1 MQIVKESVIKMSDL
15 YNLKIT
21 NVEPKTI
28 DEDLFKRIAKNTQF
42 NVYTVTTAQRDY
54 EYGIQYDQDIV
65 FSDVPSVVV
74 CEAIRQSLHLPFVSN
89 DHGWSQDPRI
99 GYNVK
104 PINRKD
110 KQAPDNEF
118 ALSLKYREKLKHS
131 IKYVWIKYFWI
142 ITSKIDSNGMYI
154 TAYKLNSQEC
164 DSSAV
169 ESFSQ
174 YRQEQI
180 DAKKQAQES
189 EQDFNILVGL
199 ISKMSTENKAKI
211 LKMLIK

>member
-1 MQIVKESVIKMSDL
+1 MSNL

-28 DEDLFKRIAKNTQF
+28 DEELFKRVAKNTQF
-42 NVYTVTTAQRDY
+42 NVYAVTTAQRDY

-74 CEAIRQSLHLPFVSN
+74 CEAIRQSLHLPFVST
-89 DHGWSQDPRI
+89 DHGWSQDSRI
-99 GYNVK
+99 GYDVK

-110 KQAPDNEF
+110 KQVPDNEF
-118 ALSLKYREKLKHS
+118 KLGLKYNKKLKGQ
-131 IKYVWIKYFWI
+131 IKYFWI

-169 ESFSQ
+169 ERFSQ

>member
-1 MQIVKESVIKMSDL
+1 MSDL

-28 DEDLFKRIAKNTQF
+28 DEDLFKRVAKNTQF
-42 NVYTVTTAQRDY
+42 NVYTVTTAQHDY
-54 EYGIQYDQDIV
+54 EYGIQYDCDLV
-65 FSDVPSVVV
+65 FSDIPSVVI

-99 GYNVK
+99 GYNVEM
-104 PINRKD
+104 INRKD
-110 KQAPDNEF
+110 KQVPDNEF
-118 ALSLKYREKLKHS
+118 ALGLKYNEKLKGQL
-131 IKYVWIKYFWI
+131 KYFWI

-154 TAYKLNSQEC
+154 TAYKLNSQKC
-164 DSSAV
+164 DSSAI

-180 DAKKQAQES
+180 DAKKQAQEN
-189 EQDFNILVGL
+189 EQDFNTLVGL

>member
-1 MQIVKESVIKMSDL
+1 MVDL
-15 YNLKIT
+15 YSLKIT
-21 NVEPKTI
+21 NIEPKTI
-28 DEDLFKRIAKNTQF
+28 DKELFKRVAKNAQF

-65 FSDVPSVVV
+65 FSDIPSVVV

-99 GYNVK
+99 GYDVK

-118 ALSLKYREKLKHS
+118 KLGLKYNKKLKGQA
-131 IKYVWIKYFWI
+131 KYFWI

>member
-1 MQIVKESVIKMSDL
+1 MSDL

-54 EYGIQYDQDIV
+54 EYGIQDIV

-99 GYNVK
+99 GYNVEM
-104 PINRKD
+104 INRKD
-110 KQAPDNEF
+110 KQVPDNEF
-118 ALSLKYREKLKHS
+118 KLGLKYNKKLKGQ
-131 IKYVWIKYFWI
+131 IKYFWI
-142 ITSKIDSNGMYI
+142 ITSKIDSNGIYI

-169 ESFSQ
+169 ERFSQ

-180 DAKKQAQES
+180 DAKKQAQEN
-189 EQDFNILVGL
+189 EQDFNTLVCL

>member
-1 MQIVKESVIKMSDL
+1 MVDL

-42 NVYTVTTAQRDY
+42 NVYTVTTAQRDS

-74 CEAIRQSLHLPFVSN
+74 CEAIRQSLHLSFVST
-89 DHGWSQDPRI
+89 DHGWSQDSRI
-99 GYNVK
+99 GYDVK

-110 KQAPDNEF
+110 KQVPDNEF
-118 ALSLKYREKLKHS
+118 KLGLKYNEKLKYS

-169 ESFSQ
+169 ERFSQ

-189 EQDFNILVGL
+189 EQDFNTLVSL

>member
-1 MQIVKESVIKMSDL
+1 MSDL

-54 EYGIQYDQDIV
+54 EYGIQYDCDLV

-89 DHGWSQDPRI
+89 DHGWSQDSRI
-99 GYNVK
+99 GYDVK
-104 PINRKD
+104 PINCKD

-118 ALSLKYREKLKHS
+118 ALGLKYREKLKHS

-180 DAKKQAQES
+180 DAKKQAQEN
-189 EQDFNILVGL
+189 EQDFNTLVGL
-199 ISKMSTENKAKI
+199 ISKMSTENKTKI

>member
-1 MQIVKESVIKMSDL
+1 MSDL

-104 PINRKD
+104 MINRKD
-110 KQAPDNEF
+110 KQVPDNEF
-118 ALSLKYREKLKHS
+118 KLGLKYNKKLKGQ
-131 IKYVWIKYFWI
+131 IKYFWI

-180 DAKKQAQES
+180 DAKKQAQEN
-189 EQDFNILVGL
+189 EQDFNTLVGL

>member
-1 MQIVKESVIKMSDL
+1 MTDL

-28 DEDLFKRIAKNTQF
+28 DEDLFKRIAKNAQF

-54 EYGIQYDQDIV
+54 EYGIQYDRDLV
-65 FSDVPSVVV
+65 FSDVPSIVV

-99 GYNVK
+99 GYNVEM
-104 PINRKD
+104 INRKD
-110 KQAPDNEF
+110 KQATDNEF
-118 ALSLKYREKLKHS
+118 KLGLKYNEKLKHS
-131 IKYVWIKYFWI
+131 IKYFWI
-142 ITSKIDSNGMYI
+142 ITSKIDSNGMYA

-189 EQDFNILVGL
+189 EQDFNTLVGL
-199 ISKMSTENKAKI
+199 ISKMSDENKARI

>member
-1 MQIVKESVIKMSDL
+1 MSDL
-15 YNLKIT
+15 YSLKIT

-28 DEDLFKRIAKNTQF
+28 DEKLFKRIAKNTQF

-65 FSDVPSVVV
+65 FSDIPSVVI

-89 DHGWSQDPRI
+89 DHGWSQDSRI
-99 GYNVK
+99 GYDVK

-118 ALSLKYREKLKHS
+118 ALGLKYNKKLKQS
-131 IKYVWIKYFWI
+131 IKYFWI
-142 ITSKIDSNGMYI
+142 ITSKIDSNGIYI

-169 ESFSQ
+169 KSFSQ
-174 YRQEQI
+174 EQI
-180 DAKKQAQES
+180 NAKKQAQES
-189 EQDFNILVGL
+189 NRDF
-199 ISKMSTENKAKI
+199 K
-211 LKMLIK
+211 

>member
-1 MQIVKESVIKMSDL
+1 MSDL

-28 DEDLFKRIAKNTQF
+28 DEDLFKRVAKNAQF

-65 FSDVPSVVV
+65 FSNVPSVVV

-99 GYNVK
+99 GYDVK

-118 ALSLKYREKLKHS
+118 ALGLKYNKKLKYS

-142 ITSKIDSNGMYI
+142 ITSKIDSNGIYI

-169 ESFSQ
+169 ERFSQ

-189 EQDFNILVGL
+189 EQDFNTLVGL

>member
-1 MQIVKESVIKMSDL
+1 MADL

-28 DEDLFKRIAKNTQF
+28 DEELFNRVVKNAQF

-54 EYGIQYDQDIV
+54 EYGIQYDCDLV
-65 FSDVPSVVV
+65 FSDAPSVIV

-99 GYNVK
+99 GYNVEM
-104 PINRKD
+104 INRKD
-110 KQAPDNEF
+110 KQAPENEF
-118 ALSLKYREKLKHS
+118 ALGLKYNEKLKHS
-131 IKYVWIKYFWI
+131 IKYFWI

-169 ESFSQ
+169 ESFNQ

-189 EQDFNILVGL
+189 EQDFNILVGI

>member
-1 MQIVKESVIKMSDL
+1 MSDL

-28 DEDLFKRIAKNTQF
+28 DEELFNRVAKNTQF
-42 NVYTVTTAQRDY
+42 NVYAVTTAQHDY
-54 EYGIQYDQDIV
+54 EYGIQYDRDIV

-89 DHGWSQDPRI
+89 DHAWSQDPRI
-99 GYNVK
+99 GYNVTM
-104 PINRKD
+104 INHKD

-118 ALSLKYREKLKHS
+118 KLGLKYNEKLKYS

-142 ITSKIDSNGMYI
+142 ITSKIDHAGMHI
-154 TAYKLNSQEC
+154 TAYKLNSHEC
-164 DSSAV
+164 DSNAV

>member
-1 MQIVKESVIKMSDL
+1 MSDL

-28 DEDLFKRIAKNTQF
+28 DEDLFNHVAKNTQF

-54 EYGIQYDQDIV
+54 EYGIQYDCDLV

-89 DHGWSQDPRI
+89 DHGWSQDSRI
-99 GYNVK
+99 GYDVK

-110 KQAPDNEF
+110 KQVPDNEF
-118 ALSLKYREKLKHS
+118 ALGLKYRKKLKHS

-142 ITSKIDSNGMYI
+142 ITSKIDSNGIYI

-169 ESFSQ
+169 EHFSQ

-189 EQDFNILVGL
+189 EQDFNTLVGI

>member
-1 MQIVKESVIKMSDL
+1 MSDL

-28 DEDLFKRIAKNTQF
+28 DEKLFKRITKNTQF
-42 NVYTVTTAQRDY
+42 NVYAVTTAQRDY
-54 EYGIQYDQDIV
+54 EYGIQYDRDLV

-89 DHGWSQDPRI
+89 DHAWSQDPRI
-99 GYNVK
+99 GYDVK

-110 KQAPDNEF
+110 KKLPDNEF
-118 ALSLKYREKLKHS
+118 TLGLKYNKTLKGQ
-131 IKYVWIKYFWI
+131 IKYFWI
-142 ITSKIDSNGMYI
+142 ITSKIDSNGMRI
-154 TAYKLNSQEC
+154 TAYKLNSQAC

-174 YRQEQI
+174 YRQDQI
-180 DAKKQAQES
+180 DAKRQAQES
-189 EQDFNILVGL
+189 EQDFNTLVGL
-199 ISKMSTENKAKI
+199 INKMSDENKTKI

>member
-1 MQIVKESVIKMSDL
+1 MSDL

-42 NVYTVTTAQRDY
+42 NVYAVTTAQRDY
-54 EYGIQYDQDIV
+54 EYGIQYDRDLV
-65 FSDVPSVVV
+65 FSDIPSVVV

-89 DHGWSQDPRI
+89 DHGWSQDSRI
-99 GYNVK
+99 GYDVK

-118 ALSLKYREKLKHS
+118 ALGLKYNEKLKYS
-131 IKYVWIKYFWI
+131 IKYFWI

-169 ESFSQ
+169 ERFSQ

>member
-1 MQIVKESVIKMSDL
+1 MSDL
-15 YNLKIT
+15 YSLKIT

-54 EYGIQYDQDIV
+54 EYGIQYDCDLV

-89 DHGWSQDPRI
+89 DHGWSHDSRI
-99 GYNVK
+99 GYDVK

-110 KQAPDNEF
+110 KQVPDNEF
-118 ALSLKYREKLKHS
+118 ALGLKYRKKLKHS

-142 ITSKIDSNGMYI
+142 ITSKIDSNGIYI

-180 DAKKQAQES
+180 DAKKQAQEN
-189 EQDFNILVGL
+189 EQDFNTLVGL

>member
-1 MQIVKESVIKMSDL
+1 MSNL

-21 NVEPKTI
+21 NIEPKTI

-42 NVYTVTTAQRDY
+42 NVYAVTTAQRDY

-65 FSDVPSVVV
+65 FSDMPSVVV

-89 DHGWSQDPRI
+89 DHGWSHDSRI
-99 GYNVK
+99 GYDVK

-110 KQAPDNEF
+110 KQVPDNEF
-118 ALSLKYREKLKHS
+118 ALGLKYRKKLKHS

-142 ITSKIDSNGMYI
+142 ITSKIDSNGIYI

-180 DAKKQAQES
+180 DAKKQAQEN
-189 EQDFNILVGL
+189 EQDFNTLVGL

>member
-1 MQIVKESVIKMSDL
+1 MADL
-15 YNLKIT
+15 YDLKIT

-28 DEDLFKRIAKNTQF
+28 DEELFNHVAKNAQF
-42 NVYTVTTAQRDY
+42 NVYAVTTAQRDY

-74 CEAIRQSLHLPFVSN
+74 CEAIRQSLHLPFVST
-89 DHGWSQDPRI
+89 DHAWSQDPRI
-99 GYNVK
+99 GYDVK

-118 ALSLKYREKLKHS
+118 ALGLKYNEKLKHS
-131 IKYVWIKYFWI
+131 IKYFWI
-142 ITSKIDSNGMYI
+142 ITIKIDSNGMYI
-154 TAYKLNSQEC
+154 SAYKLNSQEC
-164 DSSAV
+164 DSNAV
-169 ESFSQ
+169 DSFSQ

-199 ISKMSTENKAKI
+199 ISKMSDENKAKI

>member
-1 MQIVKESVIKMSDL
+1 MSDL

-21 NVEPKTI
+21 NIEPKTI
-28 DEDLFKRIAKNTQF
+28 DEELFKRIAKNTQF

-74 CEAIRQSLHLPFVSN
+74 CEAIRQSLHLPFVST
-89 DHGWSQDPRI
+89 DHGYDQDSRI
-99 GYNVK
+99 GYDVK

-118 ALSLKYREKLKHS
+118 KLGLKYNEKLDQ
-131 IKYVWIKYFWI
+131 IKYFWI

-154 TAYKLNSQEC
+154 TTYKLNSQEC

-169 ESFSQ
+169 ERFSQ

>member
-1 MQIVKESVIKMSDL
+1 MSNL

-28 DEDLFKRIAKNTQF
+28 DEELFNRVAKNTQF

-54 EYGIQYDQDIV
+54 EYGIQYDRDLV

-89 DHGWSQDPRI
+89 DHAWSQDPRI
-99 GYNVK
+99 GYNVEM
-104 PINRKD
+104 INHKD
-110 KQAPDNEF
+110 KQVLDNEF
-118 ALSLKYREKLKHS
+118 KLGLKYNKKLKYS

>member
-1 MQIVKESVIKMSDL
+1 MSDL

-28 DEDLFKRIAKNTQF
+28 DEKLFKRVAKNAKF
-42 NVYTVTTAQRDY
+42 NVYDVTTAQRDY
-54 EYGIQYDQDIV
+54 EYGIQYDRDLV

-89 DHGWSQDPRI
+89 DHGWDQDPRI
-99 GYNVK
+99 GYDVK
-104 PINRKD
+104 LINRKD
-110 KQAPDNEF
+110 KKLPDNEF
-118 ALSLKYREKLKHS
+118 KLGLKYSEKLKGQT
-131 IKYVWIKYFWI
+131 KYFWI
-142 ITSKIDSNGMYI
+142 ITSKIDSNGMHI

-169 ESFSQ
+169 KNFGQ

-189 EQDFNILVGL
+189 EQDFNTLVGL

>member
-1 MQIVKESVIKMSDL
+1 MSNL

-28 DEDLFKRIAKNTQF
+28 DEDLFKHVAKNAKF

-65 FSDVPSVVV
+65 FSDVQSVVV
-74 CEAIRQSLHLPFVSN
+74 CEAIRQSLHLPFVST
-89 DHGWSQDPRI
+89 DHGYDQDPRI
-99 GYNVK
+99 GYNVEM
-104 PINRKD
+104 INRKD
-110 KQAPDNEF
+110 KQPPENEF
-118 ALSLKYREKLKHS
+118 ALGLKYNEKLKHS
-131 IKYVWIKYFWI
+131 IKYFWI
-142 ITSKIDSNGMYI
+142 IISKIDSNGMYA
-154 TAYKLNSQEC
+154 TAYKLNSQAC

-169 ESFSQ
+169 EIFSQ

-189 EQDFNILVGL
+189 EQDFNTLVGL
-199 ISKMSTENKAKI
+199 ISKMSDENKARI

>member
-1 MQIVKESVIKMSDL
+1 MSDL

-21 NVEPKTI
+21 NIEPKTI
-28 DEDLFKRIAKNTQF
+28 DKDLFNRIAKNTQF

-54 EYGIQYDQDIV
+54 EYGIQYDCDLV

-104 PINRKD
+104 PINHKD

-118 ALSLKYREKLKHS
+118 KLGLKYNEKLDQ
-131 IKYVWIKYFWI
+131 IKYFWI

-154 TAYKLNSQEC
+154 TTYKLNSQEC

-169 ESFSQ
+169 ERFSQ